1 MHLFQA
7 LVAHR
12 NVLVQ
17 TLKTIKNHI
26 GYYKTMNLNNL
37 INLRKNR
44 IKTDKFKDLPLVK
57 ILFQIR
63 KNIIKLKTI

>member
-12 NVLVQ
+12 NVHVQ
-17 TLKTIKNHI
+17 NLKTIKNHI
-26 GYYKTMNLNNL
+26 GYFKKMNLNNL
-37 INLRKNR
+37 INIRKNR